1 MTTCLPQKSAGGR
14 GDSILDRPPDSL
26 VLLGDLVEDE
36 NWIYEGDESVAS
48 NEVIEGEEINGDDIP
63 ETAISQDPEVL
74 ELTQKLGNY
83 LEKSQK
89 KESESKEEDLDYE
102 ERLKR
107 YTLHKEKK
115 KKKKLGSASYMPNMR
130 SKMYKEWLEEQF
142 AKVIFYLFYFT
153 LNLLIFYL
161 FFSHFLLHLIFGEEM
176 MKLLLN
182 VLQLQ
187 ILLHF

>member
-1 MTTCLPQKSAGGR
+1 MIKQGNSQPKKKKYTHSLPDDELRPWIGDEGFDAKIDEKITELNSFMTTCLPQKSAGGR

-89 KESESKEEDLDYE
+89 KESESKEEDLD
-102 ERLKR
+102 LK
-107 YTLHKEKK
+107 KD
-115 KKKKLGSASYMPNMR
+115 
-130 SKMYKEWLEEQF
+130 
-142 AKVIFYLFYFT
+142 
-153 LNLLIFYL
+153 
-161 FFSHFLLHLIFGEEM
+161 
-176 MKLLLN
+176 
-182 VLQLQ
+182 
-187 ILLHF
+187 